1 MKLHPDNPGVVAEH
15 AAARFL
21 QQQGLL
27 LLARNYSCRFGE
39 VDLIL
44 REGHT
49 LVFVEVRLRSGRS
62 FSSAAESIDQR
73 KQQKLLRV
81 AHRYMQENPSYG
93 GCRFDVVLFQTAD
106 CRSPQWIRNAIE
118 A

>member
-1 MKLHPDNPGVVAEH
+1 MKLHPDNPGVMAEQL
-15 AAARFL
+15 AARYL
-21 QQQGLL
+21 QQHGLV
-27 LLARNYSCRFGE
+27 LLAQNYSCRYGE

-49 LVFVEVRLRSGRS
+49 LVFVEVRLRSARS
-62 FSSAAESIDQR
+62 FTSAAESIDQH

-81 AHRYMQENPSYG
+81 AQRYMQEHPLYPS
-93 GCRFDVVLFQTAD
+93 CRFDVVLFQTAD
-106 CRSPQWIRNAIE
+106 CKSPQWIRNAIE